1 MLIICVECF
10 FLSSSLLSKCPL
22 PSYLGWY
29 WHAGVF
35 VAIAGALKLSMVL
48 VILFM
53 FVLGNF
59 DFLIPCS

>member
-1 MLIICVECF
+1 MSVATV
-10 FLSSSLLSKCPL
+10 
-22 PSYLGWY
+22 LGVGY